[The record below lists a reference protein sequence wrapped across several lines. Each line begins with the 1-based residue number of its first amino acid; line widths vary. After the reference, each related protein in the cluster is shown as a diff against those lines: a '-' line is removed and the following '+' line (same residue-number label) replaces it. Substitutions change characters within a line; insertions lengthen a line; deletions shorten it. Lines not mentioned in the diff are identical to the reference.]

1 MEDDIRELIETIETI
16 YSELGYKIF
25 DREETEDLYQASFS
39 SNSEI
44 GGSVFVE
51 KESNFLELAY
61 SYTFDI
67 DEEDFLKEHLESM
80 MNICYEYGNYFN
92 IMKTDDEINFTIFAK
107 LYFSGLN
114 VESMQDTLDDFISCN
129 HEIIEVFGIEEDDR
143 YSDTGNGNQE
153 S

>member
-51 KESNFLELAY
+51 KESNFLELAC

-67 DEEDFLKEHLESM
+67 DEEDFIKEHLESM

>member
-153 S
+153 T

>member
-51 KESNFLELAY
+51 KESNFLELAC

-67 DEEDFLKEHLESM
+67 DEEDFIKEHLESM

-153 S
+153 T

>member
-16 YSELGYKIF
+16 FSELGYKIF

-44 GGSVFVE
+44 GGSIFME

-92 IMKTDDEINFTIFAK
+92 VMKTDDEINFTIFAK

-143 YSDTGNGNQE
+143 YSDNGGRDQE
-153 S
+153 P

>member
-1 MEDDIRELIETIETI
+1 MEDDIKELIETIETI
-16 YSELGYKIF
+16 FSELGYKIF

-39 SNSEI
+39 SNTEI
-44 GGSVFVE
+44 GGSIFVE

-92 IMKTDDEINFTIFAK
+92 IMKTDDEINFTIFTK

-129 HEIIEVFGIEEDDR
+129 HEIIEVFGIEEDEQ
-143 YSDTGNGNQE
+143 YSDNGNSGKE
-153 S
+153 P